1 MFSKKDPVRD
11 LCRIMDRE
19 TELLNTYF
27 AEEKEL
33 FAAVTSRDWNNLENS
48 IRRMEETGESIAAL
62 EEKRETALTVLRGI
76 HNADDRERFYFF
88 LQKLPEETRSVLAE
102 SFRSMKV
109 AVLRLQALDNQIQ
122 GYLRSAATTL
132 KEIVEEIFPHR
143 KGTMYCKKGKTSEP
157 EANPMFI
164 SRHL

>member
-1 MFSKKDPVRD
+1 
-11 LCRIMDRE
+11 MDRE
-19 TELLNTYF
+19 TELLNAYF
-27 AEEKEL
+27 SEEKRL
-33 FAAVTSRDWNNLENS
+33 FTAVTSRDWHHLENS
-48 IRRMEETGESIAAL
+48 IRGMEETGKSIAAF
-62 EEKRETALTVLRGI
+62 EEKRETALSALRGM
-76 HNADDRERFYFF
+76 HNAGDRERFYFF
-88 LQKLPEETRSVLAE
+88 LQKLPEEDRSLLAE
-102 SFRSMKV
+102 SFRNMKV